1 MICNYKS
8 AMMMAV
14 EAGSL
19 LFAAAP
25 ARADDGRFASI
36 ADILTSPEFIDDCVG
51 RDGGTILLSFAPTYR
66 KEHFSVAAA
75 LKKTLLTTGA
85 AEQVFDYQ
93 PVDWRAAATCDAR
106 LPPGPRV
113 VLFISLAK
121 DLGGALKVARVLVRA
136 NDRCKR
142 TRLERGYYPGR
153 CHDVRTSVPNRK
165 QAPPFAH
172 QALTVPVPTR
182 PRHAADPRRQQA
194 RDRVTGLLTGT
205 AIQASMVLGLRV
217 AQAGV
222 VRDDPESAK
231 LIGAVAYTSTLGLTT
246 LSAYTARAW
255 VETTPA
261 PWRRRRSALGMSGAA
276 LLTLGGAAVA
286 TIEYV
291 AFRARETGSPE
302 VTGLRLLQAFGE
314 FSAAAGVGLI
324 TFALHS
330 RVSLSPSMAG
340 VTISGR
346 F

>member
-1 MICNYKS
+1 MIFNCKS
-8 AMMMAV
+8 SMILATEAV
-14 EAGSL
+14 SL
-19 LFAAAP
+19 LFAATP
-25 ARADDGRFASI
+25 ARADDERFASI
-36 ADILTSPEFIDDCVG
+36 VDILTSPEFIDDCVR

-66 KEHFSVAAA
+66 KEHLSVAAA

-93 PVDWRAAATCDAR
+93 PGDWRAAATCDAL

-113 VLFISLAK
+113 VLFVSLAK
-121 DLGGALKVARVLVRA
+121 DLDGALKVARVLVRA
-136 NDRCKR
+136 NDRCEQ

-153 CHDVRTSVPNRK
+153 CYDVRTSARNRK
-165 QAPPFAH
+165 QAPQLAH
-172 QALTVPVPTR
+172 QALTVPVPAR
-182 PRHAADPRRQQA
+182 PRHAVDPRRQQA
-194 RDRVTGLLTGT
+194 RDRVIGLLTGT
-205 AIQASMVLGLRV
+205 VIQASMVLGLRV

-261 PWRRRRSALGMSGAA
+261 PWRRRIALGMSGAA

-291 AFRARETGSPE
+291 AFRARETGSQE

-330 RVSLSPSMAG
+330 RVSLSPSVAG